1 MTTLGA
7 RIKKRREQLLLFSAK
22 FVKSAKSSCR
32 WHQKKKKNRVRV
44 NYLFLPTE
52 TRNIAETYPKDFPN
66 LGEEKGRGTAIGS
79 RRDNHEGS
87 NITK

>member
-32 WHQKKKKNRVRV
+32 WHQKKKNRVRV

-79 RRDNHEGS
+79 RRDNHEGL